1 MVGEILKREIIKN
14 QTKLLS
20 AKYTVG
26 VQLILLPKW
35 WIIIIIGGLYC
46 IHLISHCERGY
57 KKNGIFE
64 L

>member
-26 VQLILLPKW
+26 VQLILLPK
-35 WIIIIIGGLYC
+35 
-46 IHLISHCERGY
+46 
-57 KKNGIFE
+57 
-64 L
+64 